1 MTTKKKEN
9 SDLLEALKEIGHFDI
24 GWAKFPFIFKK
35 GAINADG
42 AECLG
47 AVDFDALEIHIS
59 SSLKQDVL
67 QHTTSH
73 ECWHVLMST
82 LGIRTNDE
90 DCEKELSI
98 SNEFIVEQIA
108 RGMKIFR
115 KLNPGLWILLYEDS
129 YE

>member
-1 MTTKKKEN
+1 
-9 SDLLEALKEIGHFDI
+9 
-24 GWAKFPFIFKK
+24 
-35 GAINADG
+35 
-42 AECLG
+42 
-47 AVDFDALEIHIS
+47 
-59 SSLKQDVL
+59 
-67 QHTTSH
+67 
-73 ECWHVLMST
+73 MST

-115 KLNPGLWILLYEDS
+115 KLNLGLWILLYEDS